1 MGFLN
6 KILKLILIQILIFKD
21 KIFKMSILTKKIKP
35 SATLSINTKAN
46 ELKKNGINVISYAV
60 GEPDF
65 DTPKH
70 IKDAAIGKI
79 LEGKTKYTP
88 TGGIIELKNEISK
101 KFKTDN
107 NIDYSA
113 DEIFVS
119 AGAKLTIYEALLSL
133 INPGDEVIIIEPYW
147 VSYPEIVI
155 LCSGIPKFV
164 KTDENFEIDVKEV
177 KKAITSKTKAI
188 IINSPSNPTGAIINE
203 RTMKEIADIAIK
215 HNLHII
221 SDEIYEKITYGD
233 FKPLSIGA
241 LPEMKERTITVN
253 GFSKSY
259 AMTGWRLGYVGA
271 PKDIINEMKKV
282 EMQTVSCL
290 PYFIQYAGV
299 VALQSSQDCVEEM
312 RKKFKE
318 RRNYVVQ
325 RAKEIFYC
333 NVPDGA
339 FYIFPNHSKYEN
351 DSIKFSGFLLE
362 KAKVA
367 VVPGIAFGDSGEGHI
382 RISYATSMEN
392 LKKGFDAI
400 EDALKK
406 I

>member
-1 MGFLN
+1 
-6 KILKLILIQILIFKD
+6 
-21 KIFKMSILTKKIKP
+21 MSVLTEKIKP

-70 IKDAAIGKI
+70 IKDAAISKI

-88 TGGIIELKNEISK
+88 TGGIPELKDEISK

-107 NIDYSA
+107 NIDYSN

-119 AGAKLTIYEALLSL
+119 AGAKITIYEALLS
-133 INPGDEVIIIEPYW
+133 IMNPGDEVIIIEPYW

-155 LCSGIPKFV
+155 LCGGIPKFV
-164 KTDENFEIDVKEV
+164 RTDI
-177 KKAITSKTKAI
+177 
-188 IINSPSNPTGAIINE
+188 
-203 RTMKEIADIAIK
+203 
-215 HNLHII
+215 
-221 SDEIYEKITYGD
+221 
-233 FKPLSIGA
+233 
-241 LPEMKERTITVN
+241 N

-271 PKDIINEMKKV
+271 PKNIINEMKKV

-312 RKKFKE
+312 RKKFEE
-318 RRNYVVQ
+318 RRDYVVR

-339 FYIFPNHSKYEN
+339 FYIFPEHSMYEK

-367 VVPGIAFGDSGEGHI
+367 VVPGIAFGDSCEGHI
-382 RISYATSMEN
+382 RLSYATSMEN

-406 I
+406 FKQ